1 MQETKVSSC
10 GQWRTGPEIGHGAY
24 GVVYLAT
31 GPDGVMAA
39 VKVCRRSD
47 VGDERYDREL
57 RGAKLYSSIP
67 PQEGLVHM
75 REFAEESWGFYAVM
89 DLADDEFGRE
99 LSGDASY
106 RPKTLASV
114 IDGEKALPLG
124 ECVKLGIA
132 LAKGLAALQRHHL
145 LHRDIKPGNV
155 IYVGGK
161 PVLSDPGLV
170 VEESEAASLVGTPGY
185 VPPEKFTDAASDIY
199 SLGLTLKAA
208 SFGRKLED
216 LDKGPALEADTN
228 EPLFPAWWRI
238 LKKATDPTP
247 SRRYQSAK
255 ALVKDLERLRWR
267 MSWTLLRRSWLFY
280 TVVGFLLSSAVAYM
294 YVVFRKTNGIEAEIK
309 PLKEFKNGMEEQI
322 ERSKREAIENVAKA
336 KEGLDGFTSHLNE
349 MVEER
354 KRKAERIKRDS
365 FWVSSHAFNAYTDG
379 ISDNARL
386 EKKIACGI
394 AEIKAIN
401 KANSEQLQ
409 AALTQITN
417 IAAKEEALDRKIESL
432 HKKAEEKREKEL
444 DDKEE
449 YLQAKILN
457 ENRVELHK
465 SLQNTVADLNTAETN
480 MLERINRDWFWDLHN
495 SGTCRLDSESIIDC
509 IKRSIAVKEARIY
522 FDYGP
527 DPDRKKSLVKWY
539 NEHFENFVKHEEIHA
554 LARQKFARLMKL
566 ADEKTKEGLDDSA
579 ELLELRRCFFRD
591 NFYYNHLINTTHL
604 NWLLKTSFSDRVQ
617 FDYGFYDARNFCLRL
632 ESYMDLFRR
641 EITTIAEED
650 KELGEKLRS
659 DFDKLGKLLAK
670 ESSCQKDIDILH
682 ENACKKKQNGLDD
695 AEEFLQAQKIA
706 EEAKTFHK
714 KELEPL
720 ASKLYCRMRD
730 YKHKKSKWSDLYG
743 YRHYSLDVELARQG
757 ITEVSKL
764 SKEIAS
770 MLQTELDKLIKGNTR
785 AAPLQREIDLLRKR
799 AKGKLRNG
807 QDDEEEYRKAKE
819 IYEKEL
825 RLYNYEIR
833 NQVELTILDS
843 LVSDVWRRSVSPD
856 RWADKSRNGLW
867 RIEQRKEGEGK

>member
-1 MQETKVSSC
+1 MQGETMNWSSQPPSC
-10 GQWRTGPEIGHGAY
+10 GSWRLEREIGHGAY
-24 GVVYLAT
+24 GVVYLAFS
-31 GPDGVMAA
+31 PDGEPAA
-39 VKVCRRSD
+39 VKVCRRD
-47 VGDERYDREL
+47 AVDPERYSREL
-57 RGAKLYSSIP
+57 RGAKLYCAV
-67 PQEGLVHM
+67 PQKEGLVWM
-75 REFAEESWGFYAVM
+75 RAFAETEWGFYAVM
-89 DLADDEFGRE
+89 DLADDEFGRIE
-99 LSGDASY
+99 VPIESY

-114 IDGEKALPLG
+114 IKGEKALPLK
-124 ECVKLGIA
+124 ECVN
-132 LAKGLAALQRHHL
+132 LAIFLARGLAALQLHHL
-145 LHRDIKPGNV
+145 LHRDIKPANV
-155 IYVGGK
+155 LYVCGR

-170 VEESEAASLVGTPGY
+170 VDESEAASFVGTPGY
-185 VPPEKFTDAASDIY
+185 VPPEKFTDAASDVY

-208 SFGRKLED
+208 SFGRQIED
-216 LDKGPALEADTN
+216 IDKGPALEADTGA
-228 EPLFPAWWRI
+228 PLFPAWWRI
-238 LKKATDPTP
+238 LNKATDPTP

-280 TVVGFLLSSAVAYM
+280 TVVGILLSCAVAYM

-322 ERSKREAIENVAKA
+322 ERSKREAIEEVAKA

-365 FWVSSHAFNAYTDG
+365 FWVSSQHAFNAYTDG

-432 HKKAEEKREKEL
+432 HKKAEGKLEKEL

-566 ADEKTKEGLDDSA
+566 ADEKTNEGLDDSA

-650 KELGEKLRS
+650 KKLGEKLRS

-670 ESSCQKDIDILH
+670 ESSYQKDIDILH

-730 YKHKKSKWSDLYG
+730 YKRKKSRWGDLYG
-743 YRHYSLDVELARQG
+743 YRHYSLDFELMKRG
-757 ITEVSKL
+757 IKEVSAFSEKTASRL
-764 SKEIAS
+764 QKELDILAKGNARAMVFQKEIDS
-770 MLQTELDKLIKGNTR
+770 
-785 AAPLQREIDLLRKR
+785 LRK
-799 AKGKLRNG
+799 KGKEKLQNG
-807 QDDEEEYRKAKE
+807 QDDAEEYTAAKRIFDKE
-819 IYEKEL
+819 RSLYIYDVGNKV
-825 RLYNYEIR
+825 NYDMF
-833 NQVELTILDS
+833 NS
-843 LVSDVWRRSVSPD
+843 LVSEVCRRTVSPV
-856 RWADKSRNGLW
+856 RWSWADKS
-867 RIEQRKEGEGK
+867 GK